1 VNKLTNFFPVL
12 VSNFLNLTV
21 SIIIFIGGCSNLT
34 GNAPGQ
40 PKTSVMKK
48 LSLLLAILPLVLLS
62 FVAQA
67 QSKTG
72 ADFFAGKWSA
82 LIAGTPYGDLK
93 RIYVLEKKDNGL
105 SGTVLDST
113 GKEVAKCSKVE
124 VKDNELTLYYTAMG
138 NDVSVVLSKKDEDHV
153 AGSAMGMF
161 DVKGERIK

>member
-1 VNKLTNFFPVL
+1 
-12 VSNFLNLTV
+12 
-21 SIIIFIGGCSNLT
+21 
-34 GNAPGQ
+34 
-40 PKTSVMKK
+40 MKK
-48 LSLLLAILPLVLLS
+48 LISLPVGLFFLLLS
-62 FVAQA
+62 FATHA

-82 LIAGTPYGDLK
+82 LISGTPYGDLK

-124 VKDNELTLYYTAMG
+124 LKDNEITLYYTSMG
-138 NDVSVVLSKKDEDHV
+138 NDVSVVLTRKDDDHV
-153 AGSAMGMF
+153 TGSAMGMF